1 MAYVTKRPQRS
12 PQPRYAVRRTS
23 AHAASKG
30 ASAYA
35 ARRASACDPDLID
48 WSLQLMSI
56 TVEDDLGPVY
66 TGLCDQ
72 YGDDIYREK
81 EPIGFIHF

>member
-12 PQPRYAVRRTS
+12 LQPRYAVRRTS
-23 AHAASKG
+23 A
-30 ASAYA
+30 YA
-35 ARRASACDPDLID
+35 AQGASACDPDLID